1 MIRSN
6 ENILAW
12 IEKVH
17 KIPVF
22 KKGNL
27 PDVTDFYE
35 STDDGMEEIEEAFE
49 RYTKRGFFEIDMKYI
64 QPSFVEDVKSD
75 ISVLKS
81 IQEKWFGKKN
91 EIRFDPKLESFKKV
105 LCQKLEEEPER
116 KLIVFSAFADT
127 VDYLGKV
134 LSAQGNPYRIL
145 KYTSADSSAK
155 NKDLI
160 RTNFDAG
167 LKIELQQNTYQVLIA
182 TDAISEGYNL
192 HRAGAIFN
200 YDIPYNPTRVIQRIG
215 RINRINKKVFDHL
228 YIYNYFPTDVGETEV
243 RTKEISTLK
252 MAMIHAIMGEDT
264 KVLTKDEELRS
275 YFAERYRKELAK
287 SETASWDNRY
297 RTLLDQLKGTDE
309 YQAALA
315 IPHRSRIAR
324 HVQKPDQGV
333 LLFGKKGND
342 FIFKIGADNGTEQ
355 LSAEEAIALFEAM
368 KTEEPF
374 AVSVDFDRIYQRVK
388 RTLFNR
394 NTPVR
399 HNPEVLKALLKIRV
413 MIDRKAVD
421 ADYLQD
427 LKAVAESDGLSGYEL
442 RYINKLLPKEY
453 TQLPDV
459 ITSDYL
465 IRVLETSARVMEGE
479 ETLILSEE
487 IVNP

>member
-1 MIRSN
+1 
-6 ENILAW
+6 
-12 IEKVH
+12 
-17 KIPVF
+17 
-22 KKGNL
+22 
-27 PDVTDFYE
+27 
-35 STDDGMEEIEEAFE
+35 
-49 RYTKRGFFEIDMKYI
+49 
-64 QPSFVEDVKSD
+64 
-75 ISVLKS
+75 
-81 IQEKWFGKKN
+81 
-91 EIRFDPKLESFKKV
+91 
-105 LCQKLEEEPER
+105 
-116 KLIVFSAFADT
+116 
-127 VDYLGKV
+127 
-134 LSAQGNPYRIL
+134 
-145 KYTSADSSAK
+145 
-155 NKDLI
+155 
-160 RTNFDAG
+160 
-167 LKIELQQNTYQVLIA
+167 
-182 TDAISEGYNL
+182 
-192 HRAGAIFN
+192 
-200 YDIPYNPTRVIQRIG
+200 
-215 RINRINKKVFDHL
+215 
-228 YIYNYFPTDVGETEV
+228 
-243 RTKEISTLK
+243 
-252 MAMIHAIMGEDT
+252 MIHAIMGEDT

-287 SETASWDNRY
+287 NETASWDNRY
-297 RTLLDQLKGTDE
+297 RTLLDHLKGTDE

-324 HVQKPDQGV
+324 HIQKPDQGV

-368 KTEEPF
+368 DTEEPF
-374 AVSVDFDRIYQRVK
+374 AVSADFDRIYQRVK

-399 HNPEVLKALLKIRV
+399 HNQEVLKALSKIKV

-487 IVNP
+487 IITP